1 MSKAKS
7 RTTPADDWRQHRARQ
22 RAKGKGRFAM
32 PAGRYTPVKR
42 TLRNGVVYRD
52 RHLALTLDQADTL
65 VQLAT
70 LVTYS
75 DGFTYTPAMMALNR
89 RLANIGGPN
98 YRAAVLAEAAAR
110 EHAYVA
116 R

>member
-1 MSKAKS
+1 
-7 RTTPADDWRQHRARQ
+7 
-22 RAKGKGRFAM
+22 M
-32 PAGRYTPVKR
+32 PHGRYSPTKR

-52 RHLALTLDQADTL
+52 GHLALTLDQADTL
-65 VQLAT
+65 TQIAT

-75 DGFTYTPAMMALNR
+75 DGFTYTPAMMKLNK
-89 RLANIGGPN
+89 LIANIGGPN
-98 YRAAVLAEAAAR
+98 YRQAILAEAAAR